1 MVNENDLIKQLRE
14 SEEKYRKMIE
24 LANDAIFAIDPESGK
39 IVEANPKAE
48 EMTGRDQQD
57 LMGMSVWDLH
67 PTEDRENAK
76 TLFNNVVK
84 SGKGYCKEMQ
94 FVKPDG
100 SRLIV
105 DIGAA
110 HISFG
115 GKLLIQR
122 ICRDVTAQRRLEQEN
137 RSLRK
142 YYEHILNRMPVGLG
156 VKTNVDTE
164 PRVEFENSKLI
175 EMFHSGGEDES
186 HSHWHMVEDELLSRD
201 RMSMNENGAVSIE
214 REIPDGR
221 IFQFTSSYYRED
233 SGSWHELQ
241 VVQDITRRRRLEDDL
256 QRANL
261 DLEAKV
267 EERTRELRD
276 KQTQLVQSE
285 KMAALGNLVAGIA
298 HEINTPLGA
307 LKSNIDLFA
316 RSVKRLQDHCGDKS
330 SDSKAFTELV
340 ERMAKLN
347 VINESATERIV
358 NIVTSLRSFAR
369 LDMAEMDRVDL
380 HEGLDSTLTL
390 VHHELKDRIEITK
403 DYGSIPK
410 VNCYPNQLNQV
421 FMNLLVNAAHAIEG
435 KGNITVR
442 TYTNENQVMVE
453 IIDTGRGIP
462 KENIRR
468 IFDPGFTTKGF
479 GVGTGLGLSIVH
491 QIMESHRG
499 TIEVESEVGAGT
511 TFRLRLPL
519 G

>member
-1 MVNENDLIKQLRE
+1 MNENDLIRQLRE

-48 EMTGRDQQD
+48 EMTGRDRQG
-57 LMGMSVWDLH
+57 LMGMFVWDLH
-67 PTEDRENAK
+67 PTDERERAK
-76 TLFNNVVK
+76 NLFNNVVK
-84 SGKGYCKEMQ
+84 SGKGCCDEMQ

-110 HISFG
+110 RISFG

-122 ICRDVTAQRRLEQEN
+122 ICRDVTVQRRLEQEN

-142 YYEHILNRMPVGLG
+142 YYEYILNKMPVGLG
-156 VKTNVDTE
+156 VKANIDTE
-164 PRVEFENSKLI
+164 PKVEFENSKLI
-175 EMFHSGGEDES
+175 EMFHSRGEDES
-186 HSHWHMVEDELLSRD
+186 HSHWHMVDDQLVSSD
-201 RMSMNENGAVSIE
+201 RMSMNESGAVSVE
-214 REIPDGR
+214 RETSDGR
-221 IFQFTSSYYRED
+221 IFQFTSSYYREA

-256 QRANL
+256 QTANL
-261 DLEAKV
+261 ELEAKV

-316 RSVKRLQDHCGDKS
+316 RSVRRLQEHCGGDS
-330 SDSKAFTELV
+330 SDSEAFTELV

-347 VINESATERIV
+347 VINETATERIV
-358 NIVTSLRSFAR
+358 NIVTSLRRFAR

-390 VHHELKDRIEITK
+390 IHHELKDCIEIIR

-410 VNCYPNQLNQV
+410 VDCYPNQLNQV

-435 KGNITVR
+435 KGKITVK
-442 TYTNENQVMVE
+442 TYSKENQVVVE

-462 KENIRR
+462 KENIGR
-468 IFDPGFTTKGF
+468 IFDPGFTTKGS

-491 QIMESHRG
+491 QIIESHRG
-499 TIEVESEVGAGT
+499 TIEVESEVGKGT
-511 TFRLRLPL
+511 TFRIRLPL